1 MTKEDL
7 GIKKRIWGKG
17 VICDNDRF
25 EWKLLVSIYSYLN
38 DIHLMNVKT
47 LNSIFDLYIQENS
60 TMNTDIKKKKK
71 RKYKFLKL
79 RKKIVS
85 LFLLFR

>member
-47 LNSIFDLYIQENS
+47 LNSIDLYIQENS

-71 RKYKFLKL
+71 ENTNF
-79 RKKIVS
+79 
-85 LFLLFR
+85 

>member
-1 MTKEDL
+1 
-7 GIKKRIWGKG
+7 
-17 VICDNDRF
+17 
-25 EWKLLVSIYSYLN
+25 
-38 DIHLMNVKT
+38 MNVKT